1 MSESKDA
8 IEVFKREIRAAK
20 KWPLSNP
27 PRNELEKYV
36 FFYSSAWQPLL
47 SKGQCMVRLSSSK
60 DPTILSCSWKI
71 NNNSF
76 ISKRMKWITRCDEG
90 HGVWTF
96 ISSDTGESDNT
107 FISKL
112 EHLPDYLKLY
122 YCLDVELI
130 AFRRKPI
137 TPHYTAAETIRL

>member
-1 MSESKDA
+1 
-8 IEVFKREIRAAK
+8 
-20 KWPLSNP
+20 
-27 PRNELEKYV
+27 
-36 FFYSSAWQPLL
+36 
-47 SKGQCMVRLSSSK
+47 
-60 DPTILSCSWKI
+60 
-71 NNNSF
+71 
-76 ISKRMKWITRCDEG
+76 MKWITRCDEG